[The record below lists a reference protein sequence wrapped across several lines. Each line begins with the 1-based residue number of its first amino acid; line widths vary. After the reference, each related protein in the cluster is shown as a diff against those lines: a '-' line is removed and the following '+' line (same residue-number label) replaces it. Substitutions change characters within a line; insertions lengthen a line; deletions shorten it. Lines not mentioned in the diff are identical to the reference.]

1 LRPIGLQSSSFKPT
15 TGDPLQLHSQAQ
27 HAAVVLPTN
36 ALPPAPVLPCSIN
49 KKSPLVTA
57 GKVHFLARKQRRRS
71 NYAALQ
77 HVRQINIDDVKYI
90 FDNYYL

>member
-1 LRPIGLQSSSFKPT
+1 MN
-15 TGDPLQLHSQAQ
+15 GDPRQFRSQAQ

-36 ALPPAPVLPCSIN
+36 ALPPAPVLPGSID

-57 GKVHFLARKQRRRS
+57 GKVHFLARKQRRQS

-77 HVRQINIDDVKYI
+77 HIRQINIDDVKCI
-90 FDNYYL
+90 FDNYNL